1 MANEDGLYTNL
12 GGGQWAKNVQLS
24 GSKTQDLGLNVEGLT
39 MAAGA
44 TVYGNWID
52 NVEWVRSAI
61 LLAQSDQQY
70 DVTVQRRDNSLTGSI
85 NFTLASAQSAQ
96 SGSNWRSH
104 AITGANALL
113 GYSARFGITNSAA
126 VANTYGRIR
135 AQLLGL

>member
-1 MANEDGLYTNL
+1 M
-12 GGGQWAKNVQLS
+12 GGRVIP
-24 GSKTQDLGLNVEGLT
+24 TQDLGLSVEGLT

-52 NVEWVRSAI
+52 NVEWARNAI

-70 DVTVQRRDNSLTGSI
+70 DITVQRRDNSLTGSI

-104 AITGANALL
+104 AITGTSALL
-113 GYSARFGITNSAA
+113 GYSARFGITNSSAS
-126 VANTYGRIR
+126 VNTYGRIR